1 MIERDTVTVVDHLIG
16 RGDELGAL
24 DHLLARAAAAA
35 STVRVLAGDAGTGK
49 SVLIDWAIAEAR
61 QRGFT
66 VLRATGVEFERQLSF
81 SGLTAVLRPV
91 LDRVEGLDSGH
102 ARALKTAFGLV
113 DGEAGLLAVHGATLA
128 LIASAAEQAP
138 VLVAVDDAHWID
150 QSSMESLVFAA
161 HRCDADRVLFLFARR
176 PEHACLLDRTEFERI
191 EVAGLDRESAV
202 ELLAAS
208 GVSAEVAGRCW
219 ELTRGNPLALLEAGR
234 SLTPG
239 QRRGDEPLPAVLPL
253 GDRLLD
259 SFGPWIDSLPPA
271 TLVALGVAAL
281 DPDDDVS
288 RVSAALAVIDG
299 KLDDLCPAETAGVV
313 VITGRNLAW
322 HHPLLRAAVV
332 HQLDRGQR
340 RRVHRAL
347 AEAASENGDHERALW
362 HLSESVMGPD
372 EDVAARMAELGTAAA
387 RRGMLTAA
395 ATTYEHAARLST
407 DPVDQVDHITS
418 AAWAA
423 LSAGDHR
430 RAFDMLS
437 PVIEGVA
444 DTRARARMAGILGL
458 AEMWLR
464 GPSVAIPR
472 FETNARAVREI
483 DPGIGAILLLHAS
496 AARLLALDLRGA
508 RGNAQDAAK
517 LAAISGDAM
526 LQFSAA
532 ACDMGFDM
540 ISGRANVAA
549 EALGPIGH
557 QALAAYRP
565 GEAALE
571 SIEGLVQVCA
581 FGYIVCDDLEAG
593 IDLLRPLVQLGE
605 AQGLSGASLFTRLL
619 LVEALWR
626 GGWWP
631 AALAEMSQLISLQ
644 WAVGL
649 GHLVPLSYA
658 QLARVEA
665 GLGHDEA
672 CQEHAKEAIG
682 VADKLGIAHIAM
694 FAVAGLG
701 LLHLGMG
708 RYDEAAAVLD
718 LAGPAMSA
726 AEPGW
731 LWWQADA
738 IEALFRAGRTS
749 EAHQALDVL
758 DDRAQATGRRWALAA
773 VERSGALLGR
783 GGPAEDRYAAALA
796 GFREI
801 QAPFEE
807 ARTLLLRGEHRLR
820 EGSQTD
826 GALDMAAARTVFDRL
841 GARPW
846 SERASAARGEATS
859 ASRSLATRLT
869 DAELR
874 VAMAVGQGLSNR
886 QAAEQLF
893 LSVKTV
899 DFHLQ
904 GIYRKL
910 GIRNRTQLA
919 ALVLSAPTTG
929 LPAA

>member
-1 MIERDTVTVVDHLIG
+1 MIEQDTVAALDHLIG

-24 DHLLARAAAAA
+24 DDLLGRAAAAA
-35 STVRVLAGDAGTGK
+35 STVRVLAGDAGSGK
-49 SVLIDWAIAEAR
+49 SALLDWTIAEAR

-66 VLRATGVEFERQLSF
+66 VLRATGVEFERDLSF

-91 LDRVEGLDSGH
+91 LDRVDGLDAGH
-102 ARALKTAFGLV
+102 ARALRTAFGLV

-191 EVAGLDRESAV
+191 EVAGLDRAAAV
-202 ELLAAS
+202 ELLGAA
-208 GVSAEVAGRCW
+208 GVRAEVAAKCW

-234 SLTPG
+234 GLTPE
-239 QRRGDEPLPAVLPL
+239 QRSGAEPLPAVLPL
-253 GDRLLD
+253 GNRLLD

-288 RVSAALAVIDG
+288 RVSAALAAIDG
-299 KLDDLCPAETAGVV
+299 KLDDICPAETAGVV
-313 VITGRNLAW
+313 AITGRNLSW

-347 AEAASENGDHERALW
+347 AEAASERGDHERALW

-372 EDVAARMAELGTAAA
+372 DDVAARMAELGTAAA

-395 ATTYEHAARLST
+395 ATTYEHAARLTT
-407 DPVDQVDHITS
+407 DPVGQVEHITS

-423 LSAGDHR
+423 MSAGDHN
-430 RAFDMLS
+430 RAYDMLT
-437 PVIEGVA
+437 PIIDGVT
-444 DTRARARMAGILGL
+444 DIRAHARMAGILGL
-458 AEMWLR
+458 AEEWLR
-464 GPSVAIPR
+464 GPAVAIPR

-483 DPGIGAILLLHAS
+483 DPGIAAILLLHAS
-496 AARLLALDLRGA
+496 AARMLALDLRGA
-508 RGNAQDAAK
+508 RNDAHEAAK
-517 LAAISGDAM
+517 LAAISGEAM
-526 LQFSAA
+526 LQFAAA

-549 EALGPIGH
+549 EVLGPIGH
-557 QALAAYRP
+557 QALAAYQP
-565 GEAALE
+565 GEASLE

-581 FGYIVCDDLEAG
+581 FGYIVSDDLDAG

-605 AQGLSGASLFTRLL
+605 AQGLSGASMFTRLL

-631 AALAEMSQLISLQ
+631 QALAEMSQLISLQ

-658 QLARVEA
+658 QLSRVEA

-672 CQEHAKEAIG
+672 CQQHAKEAIG

-694 FAVAGLG
+694 YAVSALG
-701 LLHLGMG
+701 LLHLGRG
-708 RYDEAAAVLD
+708 RYDEAAAVLE
-718 LAGPAMSA
+718 LAGPAMAA

-738 IEALFRAGRTS
+738 VEALFRAGRTS

-773 VERSGALLGR
+773 VERCAALLGR
-783 GGPAEDRYAAALA
+783 PGPAEDHYAAALA

-807 ARTLLLRGEHRLR
+807 GRTLLLRGENRLR

-826 GALDMAAARTVFDRL
+826 GALDMAAARTIFDRL

-859 ASRSLATRLT
+859 AIRSLASRLT

-874 VAMAVGQGLSNR
+874 VAMAVGRGLSNR
-886 QAAEQLF
+886 QAADELF